1 MKTKPGIAFALML
14 SIAISAPFSSQALAE
29 QNSVKKMAKIV
40 MQLNHR
46 PSAQDKKTL
55 DNILE
60 EGSAPER
67 SIASALL
74 NMNHKVAPAD
84 KARLMEISNNKDLPN
99 KTRELAMIVS
109 KINHSASSA
118 DKQKLQGM

>member
-1 MKTKPGIAFALML
+1 MNTKPGIALALML
-14 SIAISAPFSSQALAE
+14 SVAISAPFSSQALAE
-29 QNSVKKMAKIV
+29 QDSVKQIAQIV
-40 MQLNHR
+40 MKLNHR
-46 PSAQDKKTL
+46 PSEQDMLTL
-55 DNILE
+55 DNIIE
-60 EGSAPER
+60 EGSAAER

-74 NMNHKVAPAD
+74 NMDHKVARAD

-109 KINHSASSA
+109 KINHSASSS